1 MFLSRYYDQAMDYT
15 SYLTLLGEHHE
26 LHQLHSKRY
35 HPSGFF
41 LDKIK
46 YIDRQRILA
55 ITEPWCSDSLAILP
69 VMMNIVEVMP
79 NWEIKILLRDE
90 HPDLMDHYL
99 TSGSRGIPI
108 FIFLDDHYRELFRF
122 GPRPAAAQHIF
133 DEHRNA
139 IHEGKIQKQEVIKMI
154 RKFYA
159 LDRGKSIET
168 ELTGLLRNHLKQVPC
183 DG

>member
-1 MFLSRYYDQAMDYT
+1 MEKT
-15 SYLTLLGEHHE
+15 
-26 LHQLHSKRY
+26 KN
-35 HPSGFF
+35 
-41 LDKIK
+41 
-46 YIDRQRILA
+46 IDRQRILA
-55 ITEPWCSDSLAILP
+55 ITAPWCSDSLAILP
-69 VMMNIVEVMP
+69 VIMNIVRVMP

-108 FIFLDDHYRELFRF
+108 FIFLDDQYRELFRF

-133 DEHRNA
+133 DEHRHA
-139 IHEGKIQKQEVIKMI
+139 IREGKIRKQEVIKMI

-168 ELTGLLRNHLKQVPC
+168 ELTALLRNHLQQVSC
-183 DG
+183 AG